1 MTKTHQQEPGQGDPV
16 WPSACVRRSY
26 PNILHRIIYAVRIH
40 FRAPRT
46 LDKFLYGFAL
56 PADNQSRYRLAAAAL
71 VLGLPSLSAKSSD
84 RGRRWQAAT
93 RPLEHASTACHY
105 CMPLLHVRR
114 LPLEGYR
121 WALHVLTP
129 GLTRGRNVGVWRLRH
144 LLIDRSGPAL
154 CNQNMRKLF
163 GSQQLW
169 GTRSSTVP
177 FLGVVFF
184 GVIATGLLGLS
195 ACGPGNLKPTDLSP
209 REQQIELIDTGKLPG
224 CTRYEDLGP
233 IEVESGSSMTP
244 GTMESS
250 MAKLRRAA
258 NELGA
263 TAVLLISRT
272 AAGKSTGSIDRAKG
286 TAIKCLPT
294 LPAPE
299 PVAKP

>member
-1 MTKTHQQEPGQGDPV
+1 
-16 WPSACVRRSY
+16 
-26 PNILHRIIYAVRIH
+26 L
-40 FRAPRT
+40 
-46 LDKFLYGFAL
+46 GFGGCAIC
-56 PADNQSRYRLAAAAL
+56 
-71 VLGLPSLSAKSSD
+71 SL
-84 RGRRWQAAT
+84 T
-93 RPLEHASTACHY
+93 E
-105 CMPLLHVRR
+105 V
-114 LPLEGYR
+114 
-121 WALHVLTP
+121 
-129 GLTRGRNVGVWRLRH
+129 
-144 LLIDRSGPAL
+144 GPAL

-169 GTRSSTVP
+169 GRRSSLVP
-177 FLGVVFF
+177 VLRVFFF

-209 REQQIELIDTGKLPG
+209 REQQIELIDTGKLPS

-263 TAVLLISRT
+263 TAVLIISHT
-272 AAGKSTGSIDRAKG
+272 APGKSTGTIDRAKG

-294 LPAPE
+294 LPHPE

>member
-1 MTKTHQQEPGQGDPV
+1 MTM
-16 WPSACVRRSY
+16 
-26 PNILHRIIYAVRIH
+26 N
-40 FRAPRT
+40 
-46 LDKFLYGFAL
+46 KFMYGFAL
-56 PADNQSRYRLAAAAL
+56 PAANQGRYGPTAAAFVFGLRGLSAKVLTLAAAYR
-71 VLGLPSLSAKSSD
+71 PQESLASKPPQD
-84 RGRRWQAAT
+84 V
-93 RPLEHASTACHY
+93 RPL
-105 CMPLLHVRR
+105 R
-114 LPLEGYR
+114 LDDYR
-121 WALHVLTP
+121 WALDLLATGLAIGRARCAICSLTE
-129 GLTRGRNVGVWRLRH
+129 VG
-144 LLIDRSGPAL
+144 SAL

-294 LPAPE
+294 LPPPE

>member
-40 FRAPRT
+40 FRTPRT
-46 LDKFLYGFAL
+46 TRKFIYGFAL
-56 PADNQSRYRLAAAAL
+56 PAGNQGRYELAAAAVFVL
-71 VLGLPSLSAKSSD
+71 VLPS
-84 RGRRWQAAT
+84 QAAKILT
-93 RPLEHASTACHY
+93 LAAAREALESLARKPLLCVRPL
-105 CMPLLHVRR
+105 P
-114 LPLEGYR
+114 PDDYR
-121 WALHVLTP
+121 WALHLLIL
-129 GLTRGRNVGVWRLRH
+129 GLILRH
-144 LLIDRSGPAL
+144 ILGLVLGFGRCAICSLTEVGPAL

-163 GSQQLW
+163 GSQQLR
-169 GTRSSTVP
+169 GRRSCSVP
-177 FLGVVFF
+177 FLGVFFF
-184 GVIATGLLGLS
+184 GVMATGLLGLS

-209 REQQIELIDTGKLPG
+209 REQQIEIIDTGKLPS

-244 GTMESS
+244 GTIESS

-272 AAGKSTGSIDRAKG
+272 AAGKSSGSIDRAKG

-294 LPAPE
+294 LPPPE
-299 PVAKP
+299 TVAKP

>member
-1 MTKTHQQEPGQGDPV
+1 MTM
-16 WPSACVRRSY
+16 
-26 PNILHRIIYAVRIH
+26 N
-40 FRAPRT
+40 
-46 LDKFLYGFAL
+46 KFMYGFAL
-56 PADNQSRYRLAAAAL
+56 PAANQGRYGPTAAAFVFGLRGLSAKVLTLAAAYR
-71 VLGLPSLSAKSSD
+71 PQESLASKPPQD
-84 RGRRWQAAT
+84 V
-93 RPLEHASTACHY
+93 RPL
-105 CMPLLHVRR
+105 R
-114 LPLEGYR
+114 LDDYR
-121 WALHVLTP
+121 WALDLLATGLAIRLARCAICSLTE
-129 GLTRGRNVGVWRLRH
+129 VG
-144 LLIDRSGPAL
+144 SAL

-294 LPAPE
+294 LPPPE

>member
-1 MTKTHQQEPGQGDPV
+1 
-16 WPSACVRRSY
+16 
-26 PNILHRIIYAVRIH
+26 
-40 FRAPRT
+40 
-46 LDKFLYGFAL
+46 
-56 PADNQSRYRLAAAAL
+56 
-71 VLGLPSLSAKSSD
+71 
-84 RGRRWQAAT
+84 
-93 RPLEHASTACHY
+93 
-105 CMPLLHVRR
+105 
-114 LPLEGYR
+114 
-121 WALHVLTP
+121 
-129 GLTRGRNVGVWRLRH
+129 
-144 LLIDRSGPAL
+144 
-154 CNQNMRKLF
+154 MRKLF

-263 TAVLLISRT
+263 TAVLLISHT
-272 AAGKSTGSIDRAKG
+272 APGKSTGSIDRAKG

-294 LPAPE
+294 LPPPE